1 MPSGVSTCCI
11 ALRRATV
18 ADAAR
23 LAAFAATAFRD
34 TFAAENRPDD
44 MAAYL
49 AEAFGEPQQ
58 RAELTDPQCTVF
70 LAERDGD
77 IVGYAMLRDGPSP
90 ACVHDPS
97 TIEIARLYA
106 GQRWIGAGVG
116 TLLMQRCLVE
126 AASRGRR
133 TIWLG
138 VWERNVRAI
147 GFYQRW
153 HFSVV
158 GSQPFQLGSDRQN
171 DRVMVRRVVL
181 EEERACD
188 TP

>member
-1 MPSGVSTCCI
+1 MTSGAPASNI
-11 ALRRATV
+11 ALRRASS

-23 LAAFAATAFRD
+23 LAAFAATAFAD
-34 TFAAENRPDD
+34 TFAGQNRPED

-49 AEAFGEPQQ
+49 AEAFGEPIQH
-58 RAELTDPQCTVF
+58 AELTDPQCTVF
-70 LAERDGD
+70 LAERDGE
-77 IVGYAMLRDGPSP
+77 IVGYVMLRDGPPP
-90 ACVHDPS
+90 ACVHDTS

-106 GQRWIGAGVG
+106 GQRWIGAGIG
-116 TLLMQRCLVE
+116 ALLMQRCLVE
-126 AASRGRR
+126 AAARGRR

-153 HFSVV
+153 HFTIV

-171 DRVMVRRVVL
+171 DRVMTRRVVL
-181 EEERACD
+181 EG
-188 TP
+188 

>member
-1 MPSGVSTCCI
+1 MTSGAPASSI
-11 ALRRATV
+11 ALRRASA

-23 LAAFAATAFRD
+23 LAAFAATAFVD
-34 TFAAENRPDD
+34 TFGPQNRAED
-44 MAAYL
+44 MAAYV
-49 AEAFGEPQQ
+49 AEAFGEAAQ

-70 LAERDGD
+70 LAERDGE
-77 IVGYAMLRDGPSP
+77 IVGYAMLRDGPAP

-106 GQRWIGAGVG
+106 GQRWIGAGIG
-116 TLLMQRCLVE
+116 ALLMQRCLVE
-126 AASRGRR
+126 AAARSRR

-153 HFSVV
+153 HFTIV

-171 DRVMVRRVVL
+171 DRVMARRVAL
-181 EEERACD
+181 EG
-188 TP
+188 

>member
-1 MPSGVSTCCI
+1 MTSGAPASSI
-11 ALRRATV
+11 ALRRASA

-23 LAAFAATAFRD
+23 LAAFAATAFVD
-34 TFAAENRPDD
+34 TFGPQNRAED
-44 MAAYL
+44 MAAYV
-49 AEAFGEPQQ
+49 AEAFSEAAQ

-70 LAERDGD
+70 LAERDGE
-77 IVGYAMLRDGPSP
+77 IVGYAMLRDGPPP

-106 GQRWIGAGVG
+106 GQRWIGAGIG
-116 TLLMQRCLVE
+116 ALLMQRCLVE
-126 AASRGRR
+126 AAARSRR

-153 HFSVV
+153 HFTIV
-158 GSQPFQLGSDRQN
+158 GSQAFQLGSDRQN
-171 DRVMVRRVVL
+171 DRVMARRVAL
-181 EEERACD
+181 EG
-188 TP
+188 